1 PDDSQAL
8 RALGEILEGAGNAQ
22 DASEVLERSLKLT
35 GEPIEAAALE
45 LRLGK
50 LALGP
55 RGKPDEALDWF
66 SRALAHRPLDP
77 EAIAGLEALL
87 LRQVALRPRVAEVLE
102 PVYRAQKNGAKLAE
116 ALELQ
121 VPSSPPPRQLALLD
135 ELAALR
141 ESLGDL
147 PRAFAARQ
155 ELYSRTPEDARARDE
170 LERLADATARGDVLL
185 GLFRKRLS
193 APLPEAEATELWRRV
208 AQRSKAP
215 DDWEEV
221 AKRLP
226 HDPAPLV

>member
-1 PDDSQAL
+1 DRSNPAPLKALARLHQASRDWVRLGAVLNRQVALMTEPKEQLVILRELALLAVERLHDKLLASDTYRKILEHDPQDPQAL

-141 ESLGDL
+141 ESL
-147 PRAFAARQ
+147 
-155 ELYSRTPEDARARDE
+155 
-170 LERLADATARGDVLL
+170 
-185 GLFRKRLS
+185 
-193 APLPEAEATELWRRV
+193 
-208 AQRSKAP
+208 
-215 DDWEEV
+215 
-221 AKRLP
+221 
-226 HDPAPLV
+226 